1 MELVGGGGI
10 RRWRVGV
17 YLGKGKDCRLHL
29 LDAVDGGED
38 FGVRGRFSAGGAVLA
53 GGTGEVGAAGVVDTG
68 AFGVSGAFGLFGV
81 GVALC
86 MSDDVFGD
94 V

>member
-1 MELVGGGGI
+1 M
-10 RRWRVGV
+10 
-17 YLGKGKDCRLHL
+17 
-29 LDAVDGGED
+29 
-38 FGVRGRFSAGGAVLA
+38 LA

-68 AFGVSGAFGLFGV
+68 AFGVSGAFGGCVGGLDGWAFGLFGV